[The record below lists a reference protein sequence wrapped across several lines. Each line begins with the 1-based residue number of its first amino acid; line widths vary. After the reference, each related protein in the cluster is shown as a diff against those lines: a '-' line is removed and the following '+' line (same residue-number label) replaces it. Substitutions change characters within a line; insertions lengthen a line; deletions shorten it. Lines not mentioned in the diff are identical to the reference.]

1 MASRVSYRK
10 VDAAPC
16 LVWLPTSSLSKRQK
30 TGTVSGATEDSPA
43 VKKADREREIAQHG
57 KLISTRPTKAHQSKK
72 VYNRQNN
79 KNIDIND

>member
-1 MASRVSYRK
+1 MGKS
-10 VDAAPC
+10 
-16 LVWLPTSSLSKRQK
+16 TITQ
-30 TGTVSGATEDSPA
+30 EDYVKA

-57 KLISTRPTKAHQSKK
+57 KLISTRPTKTHQSKK